1 MSNQNENVELETTEI
16 EHYVD
21 MGQALNRLR
30 DNPDF
35 KKVIIEGYFRDK
47 AADSVSL
54 LSMPA
59 IKKRGERGDIMEDLV
74 AISNLQFFFSSKFSF
89 FVVAENWFCCSL
101 VHLINGHKE
110 ELKITNSNQIF
121 HDVTTITT
129 LFNCRHR

>member
-21 MGQALNRLR
+21 MGQALDRLR

-54 LSMPA
+54 LSMPV

-74 AISNLQFFFSSKFSF
+74 AISNLQFFFMTIDQMHQAAVDPVLSDEEE
-89 FVVAENWFCCSL
+89 AEL
-101 VHLINGHKE
+101 AAKE
-110 ELKITNSNQIF
+110 ESEGGV
-121 HDVTTITT
+121 H
-129 LFNCRHR
+129 

>member
-30 DNPDF
+30 DNSDF

-47 AADSVSL
+47 AANSVSL

-74 AISNLQFFFSSKFSF
+74 AISNLQFFFMTIDQMHQAA
-89 FVVAENWFCCSL
+89 AEPILSDDEEAEL
-101 VHLINGHKE
+101 AAKE
-110 ELKITNSNQIF
+110 ESESGV
-121 HDVTTITT
+121 H
-129 LFNCRHR
+129 